1 MSRPWEGQLGSGG
14 TPGRVI
20 WGQMKLPGRSGG
32 VIWIPVGDYLLN
44 TQLGLGRGSEHRLPP
59 VCIPQEGGAR
69 PKTWI
74 SQKLGPLP
82 EGQAQGGPSWAVGGH
97 LACIPRGSV
106 AVALSYVPRTEC
118 PAGPALSEWRAE
130 RPRPW
135 TALLVKLGV
144 LAPLKAAPSPA

>member
-1 MSRPWEGQLGSGG
+1 
-14 TPGRVI
+14 
-20 WGQMKLPGRSGG
+20 MKLLGRSGG

-82 EGQAQGGPSWAVGGH
+82 GGQAQGGPSWAVGGH
-97 LACIPRGSV
+97 LACIPRGCV

-118 PAGPALSEWRAE
+118 PAGPALSEWRGE